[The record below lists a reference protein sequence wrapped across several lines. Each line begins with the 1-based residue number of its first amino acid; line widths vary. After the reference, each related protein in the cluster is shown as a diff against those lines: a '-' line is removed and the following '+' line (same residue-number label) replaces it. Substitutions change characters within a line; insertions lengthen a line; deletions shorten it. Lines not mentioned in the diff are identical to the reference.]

1 MKKQAC
7 IVGFIVIVA
16 AVVGILIFG
25 DFEDRDNVIPFD
37 NEGRYD
43 STILN
48 NMGVIYENR
57 SDIMAW
63 NNGYS
68 ETDVCPW
75 GAIHNG
81 LDYMFYNNS
90 PVIAA
95 GPGFVEEINIRSL
108 ENTTI
113 YGIGVK
119 IRFNET
125 ILIEYGFE
133 GEFEGEGNET
143 LRDQQLAM
151 LDVQVGDW
159 VVKGEQIGRFL
170 TPVATDHVHFTVY
183 KNYVGFCPRLVMG
196 EDDYNEIMILVHSFH
211 PTWELCYLP

>member
-16 AVVGILIFG
+16 AVAG
-25 DFEDRDNVIPFD
+25 VIYLVTLDDGGEHVTPFD

-43 STILN
+43 STLLN
-48 NMGVIYENR
+48 NMGVIYSNR
-57 SDIMAW
+57 SDILAW

-119 IRFNET
+119 VRFNET
-125 ILIEYGFE
+125 ILIEYG
-133 GEFEGEGNET
+133 FEGEGNET

-151 LDVQVGDW
+151 LEVQVGDW

-170 TPVATDHVHFTVY
+170 TPVPTDHVHFTVY

-211 PTWELCYLP
+211 STWELCYLP

>member
-1 MKKQAC
+1 MKRQAC
-7 IVGFIVIVA
+7 VVGLIVIIA
-16 AVVGILIFG
+16 AVAGILIFG
-25 DFEDRDNVIPFD
+25 DFEDRDNVEPFD

-43 STILN
+43 STILD
-48 NMGVIYENR
+48 NMGVIYANR

-119 IRFNET
+119 IRFNES

-133 GEFEGEGNET
+133 GDANET
-143 LRDQQLAM
+143 VRDQQLAM

-170 TPVATDHVHFTVY
+170 TPVPTDHVHFTVY

-196 EDDYNEIMILVHSFH
+196 ASDYAEIMELIEFFH
-211 PTWELCYLP
+211 PGENWQLCYL

>member
-1 MKKQAC
+1 MKTRAC
-7 IVGFIVIVA
+7 VVGFIVIVA
-16 AVVGILIFG
+16 AVAGVLYLVTLDDGG
-25 DFEDRDNVIPFD
+25 GEHVTPFD
-37 NEGRYD
+37 NEGRYN
-43 STILN
+43 STLLN

-133 GEFEGEGNET
+133 GEGNET

-159 VVKGEQIGRFL
+159 VEKGDLIGNFL

>member
-1 MKKQAC
+1 MNKQVCAIGI
-7 IVGFIVIVA
+7 IVVL
-16 AVVGILIFG
+16 AVGVVFLLGMDPSGG
-25 DFEDRDNVIPFD
+25 DPPFD

-43 STILN
+43 STILD
-48 NMGVIYENR
+48 NMGVIYVNR
-57 SDIMAW
+57 SDILAW

-75 GAIHNG
+75 NGEHNG

-119 IRFNET
+119 VRFNET
-125 ILIEYGFE
+125 ILIEYG
-133 GEFEGEGNET
+133 FEGEGNET

-196 EDDYNEIMILVHSFH
+196 EDDYNEIMILVHSFR
-211 PTWELCYLP
+211 PTWELCYL

>member
-16 AVVGILIFG
+16 AVAGVLYLVTMDEGG
-25 DFEDRDNVIPFD
+25 EHVTPFD

-43 STILN
+43 STLLN
-48 NMGVIYENR
+48 NMGVIYSNR
-57 SDIMAW
+57 SDILAW

-119 IRFNET
+119 VRFNET
-125 ILIEYGFE
+125 ILIEYG
-133 GEFEGEGNET
+133 FEGEGNET

-151 LDVQVGDW
+151 LEVQVGDW

-170 TPVATDHVHFTVY
+170 TPVATDHVHFSVFI
-183 KNYVGFCPRLVMG
+183 GDAICPRLVMG
-196 EDDYNEIMILVHSFH
+196 QTDYDEIMTLVHSFH

>member
-16 AVVGILIFG
+16 AVAG
-25 DFEDRDNVIPFD
+25 VIYLVTLDDGGEHVTPFD

-43 STILN
+43 STLLN
-48 NMGVIYENR
+48 NMGVIYSNR
-57 SDIMAW
+57 SDILAW

-90 PVIAA
+90 PVISAA
-95 GPGFVEEINIRSL
+95 PGLVEDIEIGYLPNS
-108 ENTTI
+108 TI
-113 YGIGVK
+113 YVVGVA
-119 IRFNET
+119 IRFNAT
-125 ILIEYGFE
+125 LTHQYGFE
-133 GEFEGEGNET
+133 GNATTET
-143 LRDQQLAM
+143 MRDQQVAM

-170 TPVATDHVHFTVY
+170 TPVATDHVHFSVFI
-183 KNYVGFCPRLVMG
+183 GDAICPRLVMG
-196 EDDYNEIMILVHSFH
+196 QTDYDEIMTLVHSFH